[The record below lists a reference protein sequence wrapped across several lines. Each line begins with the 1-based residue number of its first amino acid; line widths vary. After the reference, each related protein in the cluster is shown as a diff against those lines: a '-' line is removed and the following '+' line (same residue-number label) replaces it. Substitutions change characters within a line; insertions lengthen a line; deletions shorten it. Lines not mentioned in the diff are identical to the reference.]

1 MMNSNEMKT
10 KWIIYAVIIFL
21 SLAGGRCNN
30 EASYTTDNCELTT
43 LEQFDD
49 YHNIVAEITDTSC
62 PLSKSSH
69 FKDTTTDS
77 LVNRDIVQNFH
88 ATCRR
93 YTDAMAFKYQLQ
105 EVLFNSN
112 KMLSSNTLALQITS
126 LIINLQTAAMK
137 LQDIE
142 LQLNE
147 EYCVT
152 FTSEQYKSI
161 YFSRLHKEDIVNSL
175 CERAKMWQDKND
187 VCARWGEYM

>member
-1 MMNSNEMKT
+1 MNSYEIKT

-30 EASYTTDNCELTT
+30 EATDNCKLAT
-43 LEQFDD
+43 LEQFDE
-49 YHNIVAEITDTSC
+49 YHNIAVEITDISC

-69 FKDTTTDS
+69 FKATPTAS
-77 LVNRDIVQNFH
+77 LVSRNFEEVVQSFN

-93 YTDAMAFKYQLQ
+93 YIDALSFKYQLQ
-105 EVLFNSN
+105 EVLFSSN
-112 KMLSSNTLALQITS
+112 RMLSSNTLALQITS

-137 LQDIE
+137 LQDIQLE
-142 LQLNE
+142 LNE

-161 YFSRLHKEDIVNSL
+161 YFSRLHKEDILSSL
-175 CERAKMWQDKND
+175 CERARIWQDKNY
-187 VCARWGEYM
+187 VCARWRKYM